1 MPKSPHACVYCLLTL
16 LPVTIGCR
24 PRTDINQLTLTI
36 DEQHPTPLITKG
48 SPGTEDNK
56 YGFEGGRV
64 VKVNDTYH
72 LFISEITG
80 DPKWAKTRLAHWTSP
95 DGYTF
100 ERRSTLYES
109 SGDFTG
115 ADPRAALFLP
125 IPIFDKS
132 ENRWNLFHSAFKA
145 APSTGGRWL
154 LNHEGRIHRAVSETP
169 GMNGIAGPYKDTGIV
184 LQPGPDSDPWEGL
197 QGTDSFFP
205 FRAGEKWL
213 AFYGSAHTQR
223 WPTDFW
229 AVGLV
234 ESEQLEGPWKRL
246 TDINP
251 ILKPRYENPHVH
263 QLRSDLYMAVCDI
276 IIERGPEARQI
287 AYTFSSNGTTWLP
300 PKVIQLEPGKDDWIQ
315 HVRTPI
321 SLVPQGENE
330 FLIFYTAVGP
340 EKYSSLSRIT
350 VKLTGP

>member
-1 MPKSPHACVYCLLTL
+1 MPKSPHLHLYCLLAL

-24 PRTDINQLTLTI
+24 DRTDINRFALTI
-36 DEQHPTPLITKG
+36 TDQHPTPLLTRG

-64 VKVNDTYH
+64 VRVGATYH
-72 LFISEITG
+72 LFISEMTG
-80 DPKWAKTRLAHWTSP
+80 DPKWAKTKLAHWTSS
-95 DGYTF
+95 DGFTF
-100 ERRSTLYES
+100 ERKSTLYES

-115 ADPRAALFLP
+115 TDPRAALFLP
-125 IPIFDKS
+125 IPMYD
-132 ENRWNLFHSAFKA
+132 EEEDRWNLFHSAFKA

-154 LNHEGRIHRAVSETP
+154 LNHEGRIHRAVSQNA
-169 GMNGIAGPYKDTGIV
+169 GINGIAGPYKDVGIV

-205 FRAGEKWL
+205 FRVDDRWL

-234 ESEQLEGPWKRL
+234 ESDDLAGPWKRL

-263 QLRSDLYMAVCDI
+263 RLRDDLYMAVCDI
-276 IIERGPEARQI
+276 IIERGPEARRI
-287 AYTFSSNGTTWLP
+287 AYTFSRDGLTWLE
-300 PKVIQLEPGKDDWIQ
+300 PKVVQLEAGRDDWIQ
-315 HVRTPI
+315 QVRTPI
-321 SLVPQGENE
+321 SIIPQGRNE

-340 EKYSSLSRIT
+340 GKYSSVSRIN
-350 VKLTGP
+350 VKLKGL